1 MLNNALQT
9 MSLSAHLGCQFARL
23 VPSYGGQAKLASLPE
38 EKGERWGAQEQTLDG
53 EVGIS
58 LQKQLLKSRAYLLSC
73 ELREADLAFGRAHV
87 ARPTGQSQPAPAV
100 MRSL

>member
-1 MLNNALQT
+1 MLDNALQT

-23 VPSYGGQAKLASLPE
+23 VPSYGGQAKFASLPE
-38 EKGERWGAQEQTLDG
+38 EKGERRGAQEQTLDG

-58 LQKQLLKSRAYLLSC
+58 LQKQLLKSRAYLLSR
-73 ELREADLAFGRAHV
+73 ELRETDLAFGRAHV
-87 ARPTGQSQPAPAV
+87 AQPTGQSQPAPAV